1 MDTKQALNVL
11 IRKNYVR
18 VTEKLALAVAEVAE
32 QIREKMKE
40 LDIRE
45 LYVPDVGTLTRWAVH
60 SNSGFSQG
68 CLGFKQDYEASGDLT
83 EACVKGKDGD
93 GHYFMND
100 FNCWINYATKDD
112 FIRFAINIDKIL
124 EALSEK
130 ENEFVNKAEE
140 ALKKIDEVK

>member
-11 IRKNYVR
+11 TRKNYVR
-18 VTEKLALAVAEVAE
+18 ITEKLASAVAEVAE

-45 LYVPDVGTLTRWAVH
+45 LNVPEVGTLTRWAVH
-60 SNSGFSQG
+60 SNSGYSQG
-68 CLGFKQDYEASGDLT
+68 CLGFKRDYEASGDLT
-83 EACVKGKDGD
+83 EACVKGKDGN

-112 FIRFAINIDKIL
+112 FIRFALNIDQIL
-124 EALSEK
+124 MALSAK
-130 ENEFVNKAEE
+130 EDEFISKAED